1 MKLVDEL
8 NQREFDGLYRV
19 RRTIDS
25 YQGPLVVIDDEEYL
39 NFSSNDYLGLANN
52 EVLKASMIAAIEA
65 YGVGAGSSQLVVG
78 HSTPH
83 KMLEKRLAEF
93 LNRDAALVFSSGYL
107 ANLAIVSVLID
118 SNTIILQD
126 KLNHA
131 SLIDAAQLSKGRL
144 VRYRHSDIN
153 HLKFLLEKYKNN
165 NLVVM
170 TDGVFSMDGD
180 FAPIVEIAKLC
191 KTYDAFLIVDDA
203 HGLGVLGDTGA
214 GLLELQKLDQLQVPL
229 LIGTFGKSFGG
240 CGAFVSGSALH
251 VEAFIQKARTYI
263 YTTAML
269 PSLAAAMTQAIDLVE
284 NAGELRQNLF
294 RLIKLYKELMQ
305 DAKLEASESGSHIQP
320 LIIGNAN
327 KTVELSESLYKNK
340 LLAAAIRPPT
350 VAKGTSRLRLSF
362 TAAHNKEQVARL
374 VRAIKNNLDEQ

>member
-1 MKLVDEL
+1 MRDL
-8 NQREFDGLYRV
+8 
-19 RRTIDS
+19 
-25 YQGPLVVIDDEEYL
+25 
-39 NFSSNDYLGLANN
+39 
-52 EVLKASMIAAIEA
+52 
-65 YGVGAGSSQLVVG
+65 SQLVVG

-107 ANLAIVSVLID
+107 ANLAIASVLID

-251 VEAFIQKARTYI
+251 VEAFIQKARNLYI
-263 YTTAML
+263 YN
-269 PSLAAAMTQAIDLVE
+269 S
-284 NAGELRQNLF
+284 
-294 RLIKLYKELMQ
+294 Y
-305 DAKLEASESGSHIQP
+305 
-320 LIIGNAN
+320 
-327 KTVELSESLYKNK
+327 
-340 LLAAAIRPPT
+340 AAIP
-350 VAKGTSRLRLSF
+350 GGSDDTSY
-362 TAAHNKEQVARL
+362 
-374 VRAIKNNLDEQ
+374 

>member
-1 MKLVDEL
+1 MSTVSKGKL
-8 NQREFDGLYRV
+8 
-19 RRTIDS
+19 I
-25 YQGPLVVIDDEEYL
+25 
-39 NFSSNDYLGLANN
+39 
-52 EVLKASMIAAIEA
+52 IAAITSRPYVEA
-65 YGVGAGSSQLVVG
+65 AVRAGFEVVAIDAFADTDVQKLATHCYQIGLCDGQLDSTQLLSVLDDLDLKHDSKQGLKQFVGFCYGAGF
-78 HSTPH
+78 
-83 KMLEKRLAEF
+83 EKAS
-93 LNRDAALVFSSGYL
+93 N
-107 ANLAIVSVLID
+107 NLL
-118 SNTIILQD
+118 
-126 KLNHA
+126 
-131 SLIDAAQLSKGRL
+131 
-144 VRYRHSDIN
+144 DIN
-153 HLKFLLEKYKNN
+153 ERVTVLGNSVDVIH
-165 NLVVM
+165 
-170 TDGVFSMDGD
+170 
-180 FAPIVEIAKLC
+180 AC
-191 KTYDAFLIVDDA
+191 KTPTVFF
-203 HGLGVLGDTGA
+203 GLC
-214 GLLELQKLDQLQVPL
+214 DQLQVPL